1 MRVKGHRVGS
11 LARLARQLGYES
23 VRDRDFTRKIRLLT
37 EWKVLAIQQSG
48 YVGDSMH
55 HIKLVSMQEQAFA
68 FLQRANLAMT
78 HVPLDQPTDPSSERT
93 SCLDA
98 LALGVKHQGLTSQ
111 RIGVDI
117 VGSIVRQGSGL
128 YIRIPQSIVEY
139 YEMVAGDKVKVGI
152 LQRENWRDF
161 EETVTE

>member
-1 MRVKGHRVGS
+1 MRLKGHRVGS
-11 LARLARQLGYES
+11 LTRLARQLGYES
-23 VRDRDFTRKIRLLT
+23 VRDLDFTRKIRLLT
-37 EWKVLAIQQSG
+37 ERKVLAIQQSG
-48 YVGDSMH
+48 CVGDSTH

-68 FLQRANLAMT
+68 FLQRANLVMT
-78 HVPLDQPTDPSSERT
+78 HVPLDQTTDPSSERI

-98 LALGVKHQGLTSQ
+98 LALGVKHQDLTSQ

-139 YEMVAGDKVKVGI
+139 YEMVAGDKVKVGV
-152 LQRENWRDF
+152 LQRKNWRDF
-161 EETVTE
+161 EETTTE